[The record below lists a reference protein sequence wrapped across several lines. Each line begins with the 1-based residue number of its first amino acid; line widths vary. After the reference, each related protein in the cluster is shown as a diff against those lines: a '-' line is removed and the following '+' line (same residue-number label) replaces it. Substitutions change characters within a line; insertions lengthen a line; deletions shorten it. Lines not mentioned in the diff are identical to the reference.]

1 MSEANSPTNFEIR
14 RQNAGIPTMSGI
26 LPDAEF
32 PRGTALMI
40 SSTDPDTGAR
50 TFAKA
55 DGSKFHG
62 FVTRDVRD
70 LAGLTDEEQLMGFGL
85 ETPFESAKEG
95 SIELGETVDV
105 EGADLVKSSGTGA
118 ITTGTALETELS
130 FDDGK
135 FYVAQTNDIVEFKLE
150 AQLTPVTTGNV
161 RIRARKV
168 EGYKKV

>member
-1 MSEANSPTNFEIR
+1 
-14 RQNAGIPTMSGI
+14 
-26 LPDAEF
+26 
-32 PRGTALMI
+32 
-40 SSTDPDTGAR
+40 
-50 TFAKA
+50 
-55 DGSKFHG
+55 
-62 FVTRDVRD
+62 
-70 LAGLTDEEQLMGFGL
+70 MGFGL